1 MRVLPPINLPLG
13 PAPWNTRLYSSN
25 PIESPGNRGPS
36 ERETAGSNSHL
47 KQQQHSSVGSLALPG
62 GIVENPTRYSHKR
75 DMIADLLLCPAIHHP
90 TPEMRLIYFISHP
103 WLTLN
108 EI

>member
-13 PAPWNTRLYSSN
+13 PALWNTRLYSSN

-47 KQQQHSSVGSLALPG
+47 KQQQHSSVGNLALPG

-75 DMIADLLLCPAIHHP
+75 DMIADLL
-90 TPEMRLIYFISHP
+90 
-103 WLTLN
+103 
-108 EI
+108 